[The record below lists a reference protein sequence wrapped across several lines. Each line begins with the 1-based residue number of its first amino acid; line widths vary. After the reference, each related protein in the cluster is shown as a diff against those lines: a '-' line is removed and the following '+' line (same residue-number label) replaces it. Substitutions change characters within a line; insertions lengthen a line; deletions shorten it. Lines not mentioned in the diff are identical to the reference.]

1 MWWGA
6 VVVQGIDFNGGSLR
20 IATPRG
26 GGGTVDTVMYEDIRG
41 HNMNYL
47 LEFNMWCGARD
58 AATQLHSLTRYLS
71 SCLVHLL
78 SSRCTPPGAGT
89 SARPRLGGRSRHR
102 ATCPPTPHPH
112 PRCRTSSYATCR
124 FDSLSPPLCLPRRLP
139 HCVSINRLSHCVS
152 LTVSP
157 TVSTSPSP
165 ALCLHQSSLLLC
177 RPRVFLAAGHGRVQR
192 RRHRRGFAG
201 VALPAGDAGE
211 HPRGHRPAVG
221 VQTNAA
227 HVRLGGRRVRPLF

>member
-152 LTVSP
+152 LTVCLP
-157 TVSTSPSP
+157 
-165 ALCLHQSSLLLC
+165 LCL
-177 RPRVFLAAGHGRVQR
+177 PRR
-192 RRHRRGFAG
+192 
-201 VALPAGDAGE
+201 LP
-211 HPRGHRPAVG
+211 HCVSINRLSYCV
-221 VQTNAA
+221 A
-227 HVRLGGRRVRPLF
+227 HVCSSPQVTGVSSGVGIVEGLPESPFRLVTLENIHVDTDLPWVCRQTLRTCDWAGGG